1 MRLIRRWMLM
11 MVAAVV
17 IVSAVSAEKYVDA
30 KSYSENGTWKRTIDG
45 TTWYFDINDYS
56 SAEGKELGIVYI
68 YKGEKAFKSNQRSHI
83 ASGEY
88 VKVGSNKYK
97 LKYKGG
103 KIVFQVYAKKIKLAQ
118 KKGKIDGQKL
128 EGKFKLVKRHY
139 S

>member
-45 TTWYFDINDYS
+45 TTWYFDINDYTS
-56 SAEGKELGIVYI
+56 GERKELGVIYI
-68 YKGEKAFKSNQRSHI
+68 YKGKKAFENHIRS

-88 VKVGSNKYK
+88 VKIESNKYK